1 MSNIIRIISSY
12 TLVEIMLK
20 KLPFELMVWLGAL
33 LFLAF
38 TTTSVSSHSSL
49 CPLDNLGFSWCPG
62 CGLGRSI
69 RSVLH
74 GDFILSFSQHW
85 FGIPALIILLY
96 RIIQL
101 LNNFLLNLNK
111 TVPTWKETH

>member
-1 MSNIIRIISSY
+1 MR
-12 TLVEIMLK
+12 K
-20 KLPFELMVWLGAL
+20 KLPFELIVWSGAL

-38 TTTSVSSHSSL
+38 TETSVSSHSSL

-69 RSVLH
+69 RYILH

-85 FGIPALIILLY
+85 FGIPALTILLY

-101 LNNFLLNLNK
+101 LNNFLLNLDK
-111 TVPTWKETH
+111 TVPTWK